1 MNEKPNVQ
9 NALLDAAKRTKTVV
23 TIFLVNGFQMHGLV
37 KSYDNFCILLEAD
50 GKQNMVYKHA
60 VSTVTPSRNLDLQT
74 KADGAETGS
83 ES

>member
-37 KSYDNFCILLEAD
+37 KNYDNFCILLEAD

-74 KADGAETGS
+74 KTDGAETGS